1 MKKKFTADLQK
12 EKLEWVVS
20 KWVIENPTPYFFQN
34 DHLAYIQ
41 WKNRLASKLGVD
53 PYSIIVVG
61 SANIGFSLNPEK
73 NWISFNDESDIDIAI
88 ISNDYFEQA
97 WHFLKNMKP
106 SERYRLSKEMQE
118 AIKSHESNYIYWG
131 AIAADLVLGVLPF
144 GEKWLSGI
152 GELNKELPLGHTIG
166 LRIYKDIES
175 LRDYTIRTLK
185 KLRTRITAQ

>member
-1 MKKKFTADLQK
+1 MKKEFTVDLQK
-12 EKLEWVVS
+12 EKIEWVVS
-20 KWVIENPTPYFFQN
+20 KWVIENPTPHFFQK

-73 NWISFNDESDIDIAI
+73 NWAPFNDESDIDIAI
-88 ISNDYFEQA
+88 ISSDYFEQA
-97 WHFLKNMKP
+97 WHFLKNMRP

-144 GEKWLSGI
+144 GEKWITGI
-152 GELNKELPLGHTIG
+152 GELNKETPLGHTIG

-185 KLRTRITAQ
+185 KLRAKAMVQ